1 MDPGAAHWA
10 ATVVTEAQGG
20 PPGAPAPPVHIT
32 QLPGLLTPM
41 VLYYTNDKTT
51 WDS

>member
-20 PPGAPAPPVHIT
+20 PPGAPAPAAVPDWCVSR
-32 QLPGLLTPM
+32 PGAPRRARAPDGTPF
-41 VLYYTNDKTT
+41 
-51 WDS
+51 